1 MRLTPEQLLA
11 KLDELGIETE
21 THEHAPV
28 FTVAESK
35 RLRGD
40 LAGGHCKSLFLK
52 DKKGALWLVVTL
64 EDRAIDIKA
73 LRRAIGSAPLS
84 FARPELLEDVLG
96 ITPGAVTPFALVND
110 TGVQVRVVLDAAMMG
125 ETLLNYHPLTN
136 AATTSISPA
145 GLLAFIRACGHEP
158 AVLAL

>member
-1 MRLTPEQLLA
+1 MALTPEQLVARLA
-11 KLDELGIETE
+11 DLGIATE
-21 THEHAPV
+21 TREHAPV

-35 RLRGD
+35 RLRGE

-52 DKKGALWLVVTL
+52 DKKGALWLVITL
-64 EDRAIDIKA
+64 EDRAIDMKM
-73 LRRAIGSAPLS
+73 LRRTIGAAPLS
-84 FARPELLEDVLG
+84 FARPELLADVLG

-110 TGVQVRVVLDAAMMG
+110 ASKRVRVVLDAAMMG

-145 GLLAFIRACGHEP
+145 DLLAFIRACGHEP
-158 AVLAL
+158 AILAL

>member
-1 MRLTPEQLLA
+1 MALTPEQLLA
-11 KLDELGIETE
+11 KFDELGIETE

-35 RLRGD
+35 RLRGA

-52 DKKGALWLVVTL
+52 DKKGTLWLVVTL
-64 EDRAIDIKA
+64 EDRNIDMKA
-73 LRRAIGSAPLS
+73 LRRTIGAAPLS

-110 TGVQVRVVLDAAMMG
+110 TEMRVRVVLDAAMMD
-125 ETLLNYHPLTN
+125 ETVLNYHPLTN

-145 GLLAFIRACGHEP
+145 GLLAFIRDCGHEP
-158 AVLAL
+158 AILAL

>member
-1 MRLTPEQLLA
+1 MALTPEQLLA
-11 KLDELGIETE
+11 RLADLGIATE
-21 THEHAPV
+21 TREHAPV

-35 RLRGD
+35 RLRGE

-52 DKKGALWLVVTL
+52 DKKGALWLVITL
-64 EDRAIDIKA
+64 EDRAIDMKM
-73 LRRAIGSAPLS
+73 LRRTIGAAPLS
-84 FARPELLEDVLG
+84 FAPPELLADVLG

-110 TGVQVRVVLDAAMMG
+110 ASKQVRVVLDAAMTG

-145 GLLAFIRACGHEP
+145 DLLAFIRACGHEP
-158 AVLAL
+158 AILVL

>member
-1 MRLTPEQLLA
+1 MAFTPAQLLA
-11 KLDELGIETE
+11 KFDELGIETE
-21 THEHAPV
+21 TREHAPV

-52 DKKGALWLVVTL
+52 DKKGALWLVVAL
-64 EDRAIDIKA
+64 EDRAIEMKA
-73 LRRAIGSAPLS
+73 LRRTIGAAPLS
-84 FARPELLEDVLG
+84 FARPEILADVLG

-110 TGVQVRVVLDAAMMG
+110 TRLRVRVVLDAAMMG
-125 ETLLNYHPLTN
+125 ETVLNYHPLTN

-145 GLLAFIRACGHEP
+145 DLLAFIRACGHEP
-158 AVLAL
+158 AILAL